1 MENYRYVKKAMIF
14 STAVT
19 ILLLWPIFLLA
30 YSDQTTHPAL
40 TRETVNF
47 FNLNFTE
54 LSFTDAEKE
63 LIKQGSIDEDAAP
76 RWLRHFYDPVYER
89 GLWGQLS
96 SKEWAGAT
104 FDQAGFASVGLG
116 EVKELYSADSD
127 YSWERAIYEYA
138 WGDKERGLKTLGHIL
153 HLIQDA
159 SVPDHTRN
167 DPHPPVLDLGSPYE
181 AWTKQFDVQNI
192 DIVSKLKGQRPV
204 IFTNLDD
211 YFYNLAKY
219 SNNNFFSKD
228 TIFDKN
234 YLSPSVIKKEK
245 IILSDGKL
253 YIFGVSEDNLG
264 NIIKLVVLPET
275 SDWQKDF
282 SENNKPTLEDTD
294 YIVLSN
300 YWSRLSKQ
308 AVLHG
313 AGVIKLFFDEIEKE
327 KETKV
332 LYNKN
337 KTWAQKIFDNTKNK
351 IFSFAA
357 TFYGSSVTSADLE
370 DDLEVRLPSG
380 QKAVVATQILGG
392 GVEEVEKDETREEV
406 ERNEDV
412 EVAESEEGV
421 EVKGIEVVDVET
433 EGVEGG
439 EENSGKKKAAE
450 NNGIRDQYGLV
461 ALPSGGGAIGGGG
474 SANLASPEPEP
485 EEPADT
491 TSPDLNF
498 SIIECAN
505 SFSSGCLSTSTAA
518 TLQWSSTA
526 EDLASYELNCETNGA
541 SCVGFPKTFGATSS
555 VETSE
560 LLNDFTAYTFTVKAA
575 DAAGNQIEKSKTIE
589 TASLPVVINEI
600 AWMGTASSTEDE
612 WLELKNNSAQNIDF
626 AGLWILRAEDNTPSI
641 TLTGTISAG
650 GYYLL
655 ERKDNL
661 TVSDVAAD
669 QTPYGNDG
677 ASWALNNGG
686 ERLFLER
693 VISGATTTIDEVANC
708 SNWCAGDNTAKKTME
723 RVDSKAAGTSAANW
737 ATAVGEFILNGVD
750 ASGQQIKGTPKSKN
764 SVSFLVSV
772 QTTISSDKTLT
783 KQNSPYLIGR
793 DDITVAAGSTL
804 TIEPGVVIKF
814 VTPSEPSLIISG
826 KIIADGTAAS
836 PIVFTAFEDDDYG
849 GDMNGDGICDPS
861 NASST
866 AVCPVAG
873 SWQQI
878 LIQSTS
884 QNSSFANA
892 IIRYGGRWFSNST
905 YKAMVAV
912 DNTNATFDAVTVEYS
927 NGHGLLLQQ
936 NSVSSVSNNSIFRN
950 STNSDS
956 GLSPG
961 AAGLRVAGGS
971 PTISGNTFENNR
983 YGIYISSAPQ
993 AIISSNTFNNNSVS
1007 AVESSGAVASF
1018 SANSGS
1024 GNAFNAVVLTGDIT
1038 SSAVGTTTLKSNSLA
1053 YLIKNEVNVL
1063 ASTTLAFEPQIVVK
1077 GHADFNNA
1085 AGKLTIKNGGKIFS
1099 NNSSASDLIFTSLY
1113 DDSAGGN
1120 TDNAVNIPL
1129 AGDWYGIVIED
1140 GGILDM
1146 RGFTLRYAGGKTTGV
1161 NTDNK
1166 AGLWIAADAAKID
1179 TAVIENNFQNGIR
1192 FAPTANLFSV
1202 KNTTIRNHTQ
1212 KVTDNAA
1219 GLRVVGADGT
1229 LENMTFSGNEKD
1241 IAASSGY
1248 SIDLTNCNC
1257 GGIITDPDPL

>member
-1 MENYRYVKKAMIF
+1 MENYRYVKRATIF

-19 ILLLWPIFLLA
+19 ILLLWPFFVLA

-40 TRETVNF
+40 TQETINF

-63 LIKQGSIDEDAAP
+63 LVKRGSIDEDAAP

-96 SKEWAGAT
+96 SKDWAKAT

-181 AWTKQFDVQNI
+181 HWTKQFDIQNI
-192 DIVSKLKGQRPV
+192 DIVSKLKGQRPI
-204 IFTNLDD
+204 IFTNLDE
-211 YFYNLAKY
+211 YFNNLAKY
-219 SNNNFFSKD
+219 SNNNFFSRDSIENYDLPKPIRIGVEIIGGE
-228 TIFDKN
+228 TILFMYGLDEKVDEFRLAKVFQDPTNPDN
-234 YLSPSVIKKEK
+234 YLVFV
-245 IILSDGKL
+245 DNT
-253 YIFGVSEDNLG
+253 SELLG
-264 NIIKLVVLPET
+264 
-275 SDWQKDF
+275 D
-282 SENNKPTLEDTD
+282 
-294 YIVLSN
+294 

-370 DDLEVRLPSG
+370 NDLEVRLPSG
-380 QKAVVATQILGG
+380 QKAVVATQILGE
-392 GVEEVEKDETREEV
+392 GVEEVERDEKREEA
-406 ERNEDV
+406 ERNEGV
-412 EVAESEEGV
+412 EVAENEEGV
-421 EVKGIEVVDVET
+421 EVGGIEVVDVET
-433 EGVEGG
+433 EEVEGG
-439 EENSGKKKAAE
+439 EENGGKKKAAE

-474 SANLASPEPEP
+474 SSNLASPEPEP

-498 SIIECAN
+498 SIIECAS

-575 DAAGNQIEKSKTIE
+575 DAAGNQIEISKTIE

-641 TLTGTISAG
+641 TLTGTVSAG

-655 ERKDNL
+655 ERKDDL

-693 VISGATTTIDEVANC
+693 VISGATSTVDEVANC

-723 RVDSKAAGTSAANW
+723 RVDSKTAGTSAVNW
-737 ATAVGEFILNGVD
+737 ATAIGEFILNGVD

-814 VTPSEPSLIISG
+814 VTLSEPSLIISG

-927 NGHGLLLQQ
+927 NGHGLWLQQ

-971 PTISGNTFENNR
+971 PTINGNTFENNR

-1146 RGFTLRYAGGKTTGV
+1146 KGFTLRYAGGKTTGI

-1179 TAVIENNFQNGIR
+1179 TAVTENNFQNGIR

-1212 KVTDNAA
+1212 KVTGVAA

-1248 SIDLTNCNC
+1248 SIDMSGCNC
-1257 GGIITDPDPL
+1257 GSPSTDPNPL